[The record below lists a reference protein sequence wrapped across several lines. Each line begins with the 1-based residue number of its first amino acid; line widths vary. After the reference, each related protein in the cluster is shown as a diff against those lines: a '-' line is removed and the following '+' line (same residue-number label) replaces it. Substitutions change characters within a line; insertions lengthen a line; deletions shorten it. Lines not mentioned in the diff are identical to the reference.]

1 MLAYLFL
8 CILAILEHF
17 RPRRQRLPNLRRQT
31 RSQSMSAAHVQYGD
45 AIHPVTSNGG
55 GVFPL
60 RSRQNT
66 GVGSLHKPNVT
77 VVKSVDDDLEG
88 EDDGFDERDIKK
100 KQV

>member
-1 MLAYLFL
+1 
-8 CILAILEHF
+8 
-17 RPRRQRLPNLRRQT
+17 
-31 RSQSMSAAHVQYGD
+31 MSAAQARYDD
-45 AIHPVTSNGG
+45 AIHPVISNGG

-77 VVKSVDDDLEG
+77 VAKSVDDDLEG

>member
-1 MLAYLFL
+1 
-8 CILAILEHF
+8 
-17 RPRRQRLPNLRRQT
+17 
-31 RSQSMSAAHVQYGD
+31 MSAAHVRYDD
-45 AIHPVTSNGG
+45 AISPITSNGG

-66 GVGSLHKPNVT
+66 GVGSLHKPSVIAA
-77 VVKSVDDDLEG
+77 KSIDDDLEG

>member
-1 MLAYLFL
+1 
-8 CILAILEHF
+8 
-17 RPRRQRLPNLRRQT
+17 
-31 RSQSMSAAHVQYGD
+31 MSTAHARYD
-45 AIHPVTSNGG
+45 DPIHPVTSNGG

-77 VVKSVDDDLEG
+77 VAKSVDDDLEG